1 MKVMLYPFEDVD
13 IWCFAKEDRL
23 AKIEAYLKCHDPNL
37 HYTGVFDR
45 MIYEKIKFYPAAKTK
60 RGELFLKTI
69 VNAAYGKSEYMLQ
82 KDVYYNFLF
91 LCRPDEMNM
100 IYRLSDEKKNKLY
113 EYLKKLYNL
122 DDNLDEIE

>member
-1 MKVMLYPFEDVD
+1 MKMMLYPFEDVD

-37 HYTGVFDR
+37 HYAGVFDR

-69 VNAAYGKSEYMLQ
+69 VNAAYGK
-82 KDVYYNFLF
+82 VNICF
-91 LCRPDEMNM
+91 
-100 IYRLSDEKKNKLY
+100 KKMSIIIFCFCA
-113 EYLKKLYNL
+113 
-122 DDNLDEIE
+122 DRMR

>member
-1 MKVMLYPFEDVD
+1 M
-13 IWCFAKEDRL
+13 
-23 AKIEAYLKCHDPNL
+23 KCHDPNL
-37 HYTGVFDR
+37 HYTGVFNR
-45 MIYEKIKFYPAAKTK
+45 LIYEKIKFYPAAKTK

-122 DDNLDEIE
+122 DDNLDKIE

>member
-1 MKVMLYPFEDVD
+1 MSIELLLKDFGRLE
-13 IWCFAKEDRL
+13 AL
-23 AKIEAYLKCHDPNL
+23 AKKADESL
-37 HYTGVFDR
+37 HIGKTAIQKD
-45 MIYEKIKFYPAAKTK
+45 YPAAKTK

>member
-1 MKVMLYPFEDVD
+1 
-13 IWCFAKEDRL
+13 
-23 AKIEAYLKCHDPNL
+23 
-37 HYTGVFDR
+37 
-45 MIYEKIKFYPAAKTK
+45 
-60 RGELFLKTI
+60 
-69 VNAAYGKSEYMLQ
+69 MLQ

-122 DDNLDEIE
+122 DDNLDKIE